1 MIRFVDLE
9 NHNVFNGSKP
19 YVFWMDG
26 EQSVN
31 LIYIKRICVLSDQE
45 SLRVYLPHND
55 VFQFINM
62 QNVDQY
68 ADVTVNDFDYKDLS
82 KLYTYDYESVGVPY
96 DGYFLHMIYIA
107 GQSTSIGELHEDFT
121 LGNESVGYEKF
132 EIGADFYAENE
143 ELKINLANFGVE
155 IPESIQNAI
164 YDVNIHEEANDNITL
179 NRKYKEL
186 LLQYWDI
193 VANRGSYKSLLN
205 SLSWFEYGNIV
216 QLNEIWKHSELSK
229 TAFSR
234 GKLNTELTKTI
245 KSTLSDFAKTTYIGL
260 YAAMEKFVTDEKEI
274 QHDHHMSSKGF
285 LGEETPLLE
294 ALAMKWTRE
303 EMSLKMY
310 LLGCFY
316 EAYFMPIHLDLLH
329 STIEDIVFTN
339 TIKILS
345 ANNLG
350 RFDYVSNFDSFD
362 CNVKDEDVFQLGDVH
377 VQAGD
382 MLKHHYHVDNMNSSD
397 DYDDAYKT
405 PMANV
410 IESFVNYDPYLTF
423 IAKRDNSSISLV
435 SLNSH
440 HHLEYSLNKTEWNEF
455 VADTTITLN
464 NEESVYVRGM
474 LEESFDA
481 EYTQFKMTGK
491 IACEGSANNLWNYED
506 PEAPLIPY
514 CGYSLFRD
522 CVALLNCPSLP
533 SKELADNCYAS
544 MFNGCS
550 SLTEAPTL
558 PATEMKDE
566 CYSRMFL
573 NCSSLTNVQDILPA
587 MKLANECYSRMFYG
601 CSKLTKAPTLPATEL
616 ADKCYF
622 AMFYNCTKLVNVQDV
637 LPAMKLA
644 TGCYQWMFSRCSK
657 LASVPELPTK
667 NLADYCYSNMFAYCT
682 SLVDGPEILPATK
695 LPRDP
700 NYAGIG
706 GHDIRFNNEEYHG
719 VYEYMFYGC
728 TNLVNAPILPA
739 KQLTTSCYHSMFD
752 SCTKIQ
758 KLYILATD
766 IQDQDV
772 DKYIDNLN
780 KIIHQE
786 IGSTTNADA
795 AWLKRNTPTLW
806 MDHSGSVPTRKWYV
820 PTQDVL
826 NQWGSIDTYYTHV
839 FTSNFVV
846 LTPEEYNEILER
858 YHIVYDED
866 ESSQSEKI
874 TQIST
879 EITQEIDNSDDLSDY
894 DSYPIFGVESE
905 YNGVIQKEGESESKT
920 IVNDRLKTF
929 MINYYDGVG
938 VVVPIHCIMNG
949 DDNDFIN
956 KEVIRVIT
964 YTEDEKGKKIT
975 NEKTLIKHE
984 MYKCVN
990 GKIEVDFRLL
1000 LTEEGDT
1007 VLNFGFYTAG
1017 GRTYVRSI
1025 HIKVLGDTL
1034 CKIHLYRVKANPK
1047 LELTDDFF
1055 NKNVIDG
1062 TNDYRDHLIRT
1073 FNDYMF
1079 SHVRNDERLRDYESY
1094 VDKRGY
1100 TDQVKKQKFMELAGF
1115 HRLFVPGVRYIV
1127 NDSSEDV
1134 AERFDKRGIQLNYV
1148 CIVNK
1153 ACLEWLAAHETYN
1166 YDYLTAGSF
1175 DKEDP
1180 NYPYR
1185 NFDLAVREVHAD
1197 PNDENSEIVDTYY
1210 TFISRDFNNLYEDG
1224 SFKFDDL
1231 KASVRRAA
1239 QVGVNTPSTHI
1250 VVIRNEDGFFPQKH
1264 YLEELGVR
1272 LKYESNDKGEI
1283 VFAGISHGQSL
1294 EDYTVDDYDTVVA
1307 IPEAKYNKLAV
1318 NDVEWIFIN
1327 KSQVGAEREIKM
1339 ISTKEPFIGKD
1350 IKKRLDPGFYD
1361 VIFRYK
1367 VGSVPHEIRLNSA
1380 FRKVDSAQ

>member
-19 YVFWMDG
+19 YVFWMDR

-31 LIYIKRICVLSDQE
+31 LIYIKRICVLSDLE
-45 SLRVYLPHND
+45 NLHAYLPHND

-96 DGYFLHMIYIA
+96 GDHFLHMIYIA
-107 GQSTSIGELHEDFT
+107 GQSTSIGEFHEDFI

-132 EIGADFYAENE
+132 EIGADFYAEDE

-260 YAAMEKFVTDEKEI
+260 YAAMEKFVTDEKEV

-339 TIKILS
+339 TIKVLS

-382 MLKHHYHVDNMNSSD
+382 MLKHHYHVDDMNSSD

-405 PMANV
+405 PM
-410 IESFVNYDPYLTF
+410 
-423 IAKRDNSSISLV
+423 
-435 SLNSH
+435 
-440 HHLEYSLNKTEWNEF
+440 
-455 VADTTITLN
+455 
-464 NEESVYVRGM
+464 
-474 LEESFDA
+474 
-481 EYTQFKMTGK
+481 
-491 IACEGSANNLWNYED
+491 
-506 PEAPLIPY
+506 
-514 CGYSLFRD
+514 
-522 CVALLNCPSLP
+522 
-533 SKELADNCYAS
+533 
-544 MFNGCS
+544 
-550 SLTEAPTL
+550 
-558 PATEMKDE
+558 
-566 CYSRMFL
+566 
-573 NCSSLTNVQDILPA
+573 
-587 MKLANECYSRMFYG
+587 
-601 CSKLTKAPTLPATEL
+601 
-616 ADKCYF
+616 
-622 AMFYNCTKLVNVQDV
+622 
-637 LPAMKLA
+637 
-644 TGCYQWMFSRCSK
+644 
-657 LASVPELPTK
+657 
-667 NLADYCYSNMFAYCT
+667 
-682 SLVDGPEILPATK
+682 
-695 LPRDP
+695 
-700 NYAGIG
+700 
-706 GHDIRFNNEEYHG
+706 
-719 VYEYMFYGC
+719 
-728 TNLVNAPILPA
+728 VNAI
-739 KQLTTSCYHSMFD
+739 
-752 SCTKIQ
+752 
-758 KLYILATD
+758 
-766 IQDQDV
+766 
-772 DKYIDNLN
+772 
-780 KIIHQE
+780 E
-786 IGSTTNADA
+786 
-795 AWLKRNTPTLW
+795 
-806 MDHSGSVPTRKWYV
+806 
-820 PTQDVL
+820 
-826 NQWGSIDTYYTHV
+826 
-839 FTSNFVV
+839 
-846 LTPEEYNEILER
+846 
-858 YHIVYDED
+858 
-866 ESSQSEKI
+866 ESSQ
-874 TQIST
+874 
-879 EITQEIDNSDDLSDY
+879 DNSDDLSDY
-894 DSYPIFGVESE
+894 DSYPIFGVENE
-905 YNGVIQKEGESESKT
+905 YNSIMQKEGESEDET

-938 VVVPIHCIMNG
+938 VVVPIHCTMNG
-949 DDNDFIN
+949 DTNDFIN
-956 KEVIRVIT
+956 KEVIRIIN
-964 YTEDEKGKKIT
+964 YTEDEQGKKIT

-984 MYKCVN
+984 MYKCVD

-1017 GRTYVRSI
+1017 SRTYVRSI
-1025 HIKVLGDTL
+1025 HIRVLSDTL

-1055 NKNVIDG
+1055 NKSVIDG
-1062 TNDYRDHLIRT
+1062 TNDYRDHMIRA

-1079 SHVRNDERLRDYESY
+1079 SHICNDERLRDYEDY
-1094 VDKRGY
+1094 VDERGY
-1100 TDQVKKQKFMELAGF
+1100 TDIEKKQKFMELAGF
-1115 HRLFVPGVRYIV
+1115 HRLFVPGVRYV
-1127 NDSSEDV
+1127 VDNSSEDTT
-1134 AERFDKRGIQLNYV
+1134 ESFDKRGIQLNYV

-1153 ACLEWLAAHETYN
+1153 ACLEWLATHETYN
-1166 YDYLTAGSF
+1166 YDYLTTGSF

-1185 NFDLAVREVHAD
+1185 NFDLAVRHVHAD

-1210 TFISRDFNNLYEDG
+1210 TFISRDFNDLYADG

-1239 QVGVNTPSTHI
+1239 QVGVNDPSTHI
-1250 VVIRNEDGFFPQKH
+1250 IVIRNEDGFFPQKH

-1272 LKYESNDKGEI
+1272 LKYEPNDEGEI

-1307 IPEAKYNKLAV
+1307 IPEAKYNKLTV
-1318 NDVEWIFIN
+1318 KDVEWSFIN

-1380 FRKVDSAQ
+1380 FRKIDSTQ

>member
-19 YVFWMDG
+19 YVFWMDE

-260 YAAMEKFVTDEKEI
+260 YAAMEKFVTDEEEV

-339 TIKILS
+339 TIKVLS
-345 ANNLG
+345 ANNLS

-362 CNVKDEDVFQLGDVH
+362 CNIKDEDVFQLGDVH

-382 MLKHHYHVDNMNSSD
+382 MLKHHYHVDSMNSSD

-405 PMANV
+405 PMVNV
-410 IESFVNYDPYLTF
+410 IE
-423 IAKRDNSSISLV
+423 
-435 SLNSH
+435 
-440 HHLEYSLNKTEWNEF
+440 
-455 VADTTITLN
+455 
-464 NEESVYVRGM
+464 
-474 LEESFDA
+474 
-481 EYTQFKMTGK
+481 
-491 IACEGSANNLWNYED
+491 
-506 PEAPLIPY
+506 
-514 CGYSLFRD
+514 
-522 CVALLNCPSLP
+522 
-533 SKELADNCYAS
+533 
-544 MFNGCS
+544 
-550 SLTEAPTL
+550 
-558 PATEMKDE
+558 
-566 CYSRMFL
+566 
-573 NCSSLTNVQDILPA
+573 
-587 MKLANECYSRMFYG
+587 
-601 CSKLTKAPTLPATEL
+601 
-616 ADKCYF
+616 
-622 AMFYNCTKLVNVQDV
+622 
-637 LPAMKLA
+637 
-644 TGCYQWMFSRCSK
+644 
-657 LASVPELPTK
+657 
-667 NLADYCYSNMFAYCT
+667 
-682 SLVDGPEILPATK
+682 
-695 LPRDP
+695 
-700 NYAGIG
+700 
-706 GHDIRFNNEEYHG
+706 
-719 VYEYMFYGC
+719 
-728 TNLVNAPILPA
+728 
-739 KQLTTSCYHSMFD
+739 
-752 SCTKIQ
+752 
-758 KLYILATD
+758 
-766 IQDQDV
+766 
-772 DKYIDNLN
+772 
-780 KIIHQE
+780 
-786 IGSTTNADA
+786 
-795 AWLKRNTPTLW
+795 
-806 MDHSGSVPTRKWYV
+806 
-820 PTQDVL
+820 
-826 NQWGSIDTYYTHV
+826 
-839 FTSNFVV
+839 
-846 LTPEEYNEILER
+846 
-858 YHIVYDED
+858 
-866 ESSQSEKI
+866 ESSQ
-874 TQIST
+874 
-879 EITQEIDNSDDLSDY
+879 DNSDDLSDY
-894 DSYPIFGVESE
+894 DSYPIFGVENE
-905 YNGVIQKEGESESKT
+905 YNGVMQKEGESESKV

-949 DDNDFIN
+949 DINDFIN
-956 KEVIRVIT
+956 KEVIRIIN
-964 YTEDEKGKKIT
+964 YTEDEQGKKIT

-984 MYKCVN
+984 MYKCID

-1007 VLNFGFYTAG
+1007 ILNFGFYTAG

-1025 HIKVLGDTL
+1025 HIRVLSDTL

-1062 TNDYRDHLIRT
+1062 TNDYRDHMIRA
-1073 FNDYMF
+1073 FSDYMF
-1079 SHVRNDERLRDYESY
+1079 SHVRNNERLRDYESY
-1094 VDKRGY
+1094 VDENGY
-1100 TDQVKKQKFMELAGF
+1100 TDIEKRQKFIELAGF
-1115 HRLFVPGVRYIV
+1115 HRLFVPGVRYV
-1127 NDSSEDV
+1127 ADDSSEDTT
-1134 AERFDKRGIQLNYV
+1134 ESFDKKGIQFNYV

-1153 ACLEWLAAHETYN
+1153 ACLEWLATHETYN
-1166 YDYLTAGSF
+1166 YDYLTTGSF

-1185 NFDLAVREVHAD
+1185 NFDLAIRHVHAD
-1197 PNDENSEIVDTYY
+1197 PNDESSEIVDTYY
-1210 TFISRDFNNLYEDG
+1210 TFISRDFNDLYADG

-1231 KASVRRAA
+1231 KASVRTAA
-1239 QVGVNTPSTHI
+1239 QVGVNDPSTHI

-1272 LKYESNDKGEI
+1272 LKYEPNDEGEI

-1380 FRKVDSAQ
+1380 FRKIDSTQ